1 VSFQF
6 VVFCLYAAS
15 AFTGAT
21 LSSFTSADPVAVQAV
36 CLTIP
41 TLFIGVILFSMRRAH
56 LLVRIAGKATSIAMG
71 FLNFAFL
78 AALACWPTA
87 WAAQALGS
95 TLDRGSIAAI
105 LLLTSGLAAL
115 YGLIN
120 AGWLRVTRYTV
131 CLQHLPAWWQGR
143 EVALVS
149 DLHVGVIRGT
159 NFVRRIVDRL
169 NALKPTVV
177 FISGD
182 LFDGAKVDVVDSVEP
197 WRSLRAS
204 AGAYFVTG
212 NHDEFG
218 DRTRYLRALTGVG
231 VQVLDNEKRVVE
243 GLQVVGIHDAE
254 THRPALF
261 ETLLE
266 RARIDRSLPSI
277 LLAHRPENLEAAER
291 AGVSLQLSGHTHAGQ
306 FPLWTVI
313 VRTIYGRFAYG
324 LHRHGSLQVVTS
336 SGAGTGGPPFRV
348 GTRSEIVL
356 LRLES
361 M

>member
-1 VSFQF
+1 
-6 VVFCLYAAS
+6 
-15 AFTGAT
+15 
-21 LSSFTSADPVAVQAV
+21 
-36 CLTIP
+36 
-41 TLFIGVILFSMRRAH
+41 
-56 LLVRIAGKATSIAMG
+56 MG

-87 WAAQALGS
+87 WIAQAVGE
-95 TLDRGSIAAI
+95 TVDRASLAAV
-105 LLLTSGLAAL
+105 LLVMAAVVAL
-115 YGLIN
+115 YGLFN
-120 AGWLRVTRYTV
+120 AASLRVTRYTV
-131 CLQHLPAWWQGR
+131 RLPHLPVWWEGR
-143 EVALVS
+143 EVAVVS
-149 DLHVGVIRGT
+149 DVHVGVIRGA
-159 NFVRRIVDRL
+159 NFVRRIVERV
-169 NALKPTVV
+169 NALEPAAV
-177 FISGD
+177 FIPGD
-182 LFDGAKVDVVDSVEP
+182 LFDGAKVDVGIAVEP
-197 WRSLRAS
+197 LRELRAS
-204 AGAYFVTG
+204 TGTFFVTG

-231 VQVLDNEKRVVE
+231 VQVLNNEKRVVE

-254 THRPALF
+254 THRPELL
-261 ETLLE
+261 EKLLE
-266 RARIDRSLPSI
+266 RAQIDRSLPSI

-324 LHRHGSLQVVTS
+324 LQRHGSLQVVTS

-361 M
+361 T